1 MLGNEA
7 MNAWTEEVDRLRRY
21 LAELDALI
29 FGKAGTAELRA
40 ARQRQKEDDRDT
52 GVNVWSEGG

>member
-1 MLGNEA
+1 MITTPWA
-7 MNAWTEEVDRLRRY
+7 DEVDRLRRH
-21 LAELDALI
+21 LAELDKLI

>member
-40 ARQRQKEDDRDT
+40 ARIRKDSAWRR
-52 GVNVWSEGG
+52 